1 MTKLNFD
8 AINVD
13 DKTPQSH
20 QGLETI
26 SSAALSAASGG
37 DAGGDYTNQLHKDW
51 NDVVSRFNQSNDDIN
66 KRGDWGAG
74 VKDAVRGDIN
84 VLKMGGDALKPI
96 GTAAK
101 GIWDAMTA
109 K

>member
-1 MTKLNFD
+1 MTNLNID
-8 AINVD
+8 TIHVHD
-13 DKTPQSH
+13 SDPHSH
-20 QGLETI
+20 HELETI
-26 SSAALSAASGG
+26 GGADLAAISGG
-37 DAGGDYTNQLHKDW
+37 DAGGDYTSQLHKDW
-51 NDVVSRFNQSNDDIN
+51 NDVVSRFNQSSDDIN

-84 VLKMGGDALKPI
+84 VLKLGGDALKPI

>member
-8 AINVD
+8 TINVLD
-13 DKTPQSH
+13 ENQHSH
-20 QGLETI
+20 QEPETI
-26 SSAALSAASGG
+26 GSAALTAVSGG

-51 NDVVSRFNQSNDDIN
+51 NDVVSRFNQSSDDIN

-74 VKDAVRGDIN
+74 IKDAVRGDIN

-101 GIWDAMTA
+101 GIWD
-109 K
+109 